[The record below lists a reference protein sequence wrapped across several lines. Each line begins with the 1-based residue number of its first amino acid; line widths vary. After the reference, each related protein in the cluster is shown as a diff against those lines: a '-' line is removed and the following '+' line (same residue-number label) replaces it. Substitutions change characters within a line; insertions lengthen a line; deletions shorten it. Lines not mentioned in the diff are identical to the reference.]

1 MSVTKAY
8 FFAAICHCD
17 LWLFVPML
25 WRMLK
30 ERQYEGSDGKIVKSD
45 EHPAIFRLTV
55 YLTVAIVMAIAWGA
69 VWSLVVIARHWL

>member
-8 FFAAICHCD
+8 FFAAICHCG

-30 ERQYEGSDGKIVKSD
+30 QRRYESSDSKIVKAD

-55 YLTVAIVMAIAWGA
+55 YLTAALAWGA